1 MIVVVITGAS
11 YLSEFL
17 KVNDLLQELYMND
30 NLIGDN
36 GMSLVADGLQCNKV
50 LRVLNV
56 GGCGLSVKGSYIM

>member
-11 YLSEFL
+11 CLSEFL
-17 KVNDLLQELYMND
+17 KVNNSLQELYMND

-36 GMSLVADGLQCNKV
+36 GMSVVADGLQSNKV

-56 GGCGLSVKGSYIM
+56 GGCGLSVKGIVCS